1 MLPDRA
7 RQAILPWIPAA
18 YCTLISFMVFFPSG
32 PRDLSSGQIMFFCF
46 LPMAFIFAGFAMRE
60 FQAQVRELRKQ
71 VVELEDKLGVV
82 RPVPIGKKNKG
93 RFQFSL
99 FDLLFLTFIIAFA
112 LGLLVVFYK
121 ALYL

>member
-7 RQAILPWIPAA
+7 RKAILPWVSAA
-18 YCTLISFMVFFPSG
+18 YCAVLSFMVFFRSG
-32 PRDLSSGQIMFFCF
+32 SKDLPSGQIMFFCS
-46 LPMAFIFAGFAMRE
+46 LPMAFIFVGFAIRE
-60 FQAQVRELRKQ
+60 MQEQIRELRKQ

-112 LGLLVVFYK
+112 LGLLMVFYK